1 MENDGPF
8 TSMIDL
14 QSMVIFHS
22 YMKLPQGKG
31 SQNNKLDLRILGM
44 KYDKM
49 MINHDWQWSTI
60 KFDVLQ

>member
-49 MINHDWQWSTI
+49 MINHD
-60 KFDVLQ
+60 